1 MRGSMGMIRG
11 ASLVFLLAGA
21 GVGFAAVY
29 PWMHSRAPE
38 LAKPLPVLRQR
49 SESAANDAAQPAP
62 LDPVR
67 VKQLEEN
74 IKKNPSDVAS
84 LTELGNMQNDHGN
97 FEEAVKWYRQAVAL
111 EPKNMDL
118 HNYLGEALFQGNHI
132 EESLAAF
139 KAGLDVSPTNPE
151 ALFDYGYVLL
161 MGRKDSAGAIQSWE
175 KLIQTNPSFD
185 QLDRVRQLI
194 DSVRAQSKEDGKGK

>member
-1 MRGSMGMIRG
+1 MSGSRGIIRG
-11 ASLVFLLAGA
+11 ASLAFLLAGA

-29 PWMHSRAPE
+29 PWMHNRAPE
-38 LAKPLPVLRQR
+38 LAKPLPVLRPR
-49 SESAANDAAQPAP
+49 SDSASNGGGAAAPAP
-62 LDPVR
+62 IDPVR
-67 VKQLEEN
+67 LKQLEDQV
-74 IKKNPSDVAS
+74 KSNPSDVAS

-97 FEEAVKWYRQAVAL
+97 FDEAVKWYRQAVAL

-139 KAGLDVSPTNPE
+139 KAGLAVNPTNPE
-151 ALFDYGYVLL
+151 ALFEYGYVLL
-161 MGRKDSAGAIQSWE
+161 MGKNDPKGAIQNWE
-175 KLIQTNPSFD
+175 KLIQTNPGFD

-194 DSVRAQSKEDGKGK
+194 DTVKERSQEK